1 MKKKRLLVFTLFVV
15 FMLIFTACSSPSE
28 NDANGDSVQGET
40 EEGVSATEQTGGSD
54 VQKVVYFVGFGTGTS
69 PDQVEGQEA
78 LIDKFNSTHDDIEV
92 ELMIVPHEEA
102 MERFSSMVSGGN
114 APEIIGAAGFAT
126 IGILSE
132 SGSIADLSSYMT
144 DFDETI
150 FYPDVQRLMS
160 DFFSEGMPAMPFGIY
175 PSMVFYNIDAFDAAG
190 LDYPPHSYDDMS
202 WTYDKVREYG
212 MQMTLDSE
220 GNNAT
225 MDAFNPDDI
234 VQYGFDDSWTD
245 GRNYLSMW
253 GADNVGMVTKTDEFK
268 TADINKPEWIA
279 GLKWLHDGAWVDH
292 FIPDSAG
299 QATYSAMGSGDPFS
313 TGMAAMFLTHTWY
326 MPEGLTG
333 ITFPY
338 DIAPVPVPPSGNR
351 IVRSDID
358 GFAIVEQAD
367 EKDAAFEFLT
377 WLVQE
382 EQIVDVCKVYG
393 CLPANESAEDEFK
406 AVMEEKW
413 PGLDYD
419 VIYNGF
425 NYLDNPHSDSYVVEQ
440 QKIAGVLNNM
450 MSIVYT
456 DPNAD
461 PEALLNEANVE
472 VQGILDAYWAEQ

>member
-1 MKKKRLLVFTLFVV
+1 MKKRRLI
-15 FMLIFTACSSPSE
+15 IFTIFVIFALIIAACSSPAETEVSE
-28 NDANGDSVQGET
+28 ETVDEET
-40 EEGVSATEQTGGSD
+40 EEVVSEPETERESE
-54 VQKVVYFVGFGTGTS
+54 VRKVVYFIGFGTGTA
-69 PDQVEGQEA
+69 PDQVEGQQA

-92 ELMIVPHEEA
+92 ELMIVPHEES
-102 MERFSSMVSGGN
+102 MERFSSMVAGGT

-126 IGILSE
+126 IGILSD
-132 SGSIADLSSYMT
+132 SGSIADLSPFMD
-144 DFDETI
+144 DFDASV

-190 LDYPPHSYDDMS
+190 LDYPPHGYDNMD

-212 MQMTLDSE
+212 IAMTLDSA

-225 MDAFNPDDI
+225 MDDFDPDDI
-234 VQYGFDDSWTD
+234 IQYGFDDSWTSC
-245 GRNYLSMW
+245 RNYLSMW
-253 GADNVGMVTKTDEFK
+253 GAENVGMVTETNEFK
-268 TADINKPEWIA
+268 SAYVNKPEWVT
-279 GLKWLHDGAWVDH
+279 GFKWLHDGIWVDH

-299 QATYSAMGSGDPFS
+299 QATYAAMGAGDPFS
-313 TGMAAMFLTHTWY
+313 TGMSAMFLTHTWY

-338 DIAPVPVPPSGNR
+338 DLAPVPVPPSGNR

-367 EKDAAFEFLT
+367 EKEAAFEFLT

-382 EQIVDVCKVYG
+382 EQIVDVCLVYG
-393 CLPANESAEDEFK
+393 CLPANESAEDEFRMI
-406 AVMEEKW
+406 MEEKW

-425 NYLDNPHSDSYVVEQ
+425 DYLDNPHSDGYVVEQ
-440 QKIAGVLNNM
+440 QKIEAVLDNLL
-450 MSIVYT
+450 SIIYT
-456 DPNAD
+456 DPSAD
-461 PEALLNEANVE
+461 PGALLNEANDE
-472 VQGILDAYWAEQ
+472 IQEILDAYWAEQ